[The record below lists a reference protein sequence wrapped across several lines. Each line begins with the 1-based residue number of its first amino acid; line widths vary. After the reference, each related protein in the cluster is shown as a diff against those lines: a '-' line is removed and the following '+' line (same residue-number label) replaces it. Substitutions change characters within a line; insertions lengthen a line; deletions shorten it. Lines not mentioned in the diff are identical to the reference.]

1 MEDTNQNNFCH
12 FKDPEKFKQANSK
25 EGQLHWETAKQ
36 NIIQNGGHIR
46 SISSWQRTGING
58 KWDLMMTKIL
68 ESVDYILDNIN
79 LF

>member
-1 MEDTNQNNFCH
+1 MDNTNQNQNDPHFRH

-25 EGQLHWETAKQ
+25 EGLSHWETAKH

-58 KWDLMMTKIL
+58 KWDP
-68 ESVDYILDNIN
+68 DDD
-79 LF
+79 